1 MRLANVPP
9 PMALHE
15 ITLGYNAVDVA
26 VSGCVH
32 EMFSD
37 AVRIA
42 VLGREVWSLYTW
54 PLDAKGQ
61 KAPRRLVT
69 HRLAMNATVL
79 WTMNL
84 QITCSREGA
93 VVCLSSHAEMPV
105 IWSFNHNA
113 IGPGYLPQRGERIE
127 GIVNPGYQPS
137 HQKIYL
143 MSDTN
148 EAFGFEE
155 RDFYSGVKPVG
166 IALSLFR
173 SSHSGLLEATS
184 WQREVHVPTNDQTN
198 GVITPIVVDVVFSL
212 SESGTLFA
220 NERRLVR
227 NCTSF
232 LVTPVLLIFT
242 TSQHRL
248 KFVHL
253 VDDAD
258 GKHEIPLSMH

>member
-26 VSGCVH
+26 VSGCVN

-37 AVRIA
+37 ALRIA
-42 VLGREVWSLYTW
+42 VLGREVYSLYTW
-54 PLDAKGQ
+54 PLDPKGQ

-113 IGPGYLPQRGERIE
+113 IGPGYLPQHGERIE

-198 GVITPIVVDVVFSL
+198 GVTTPVVVDVVFSL

-220 NERRLVR
+220 NERHLVR

-242 TSQHRL
+242 TSQHLL

-253 VDDAD
+253 VDHVD
-258 GKHEIPLSMH
+258 GKHEILLSMH